1 MARRKRSTFPLVW
14 ASLLGV
20 SVLACRGPQPPSPQ
34 AAATSTPSTSAS
46 ASPSASASSVAVAVP
61 DAAANELQPLAEPKL
76 TSLAL
81 QGFQPVLV
89 HVPVGARTPRPIVV
103 ALHGNFDRADWQCGI
118 WGEYFQERAFI
129 VCPQGILRTDVPR
142 SWDRWEYA
150 SQKAVKAELTL
161 ALAAVEQRFGK
172 YLAAAPRVLLG
183 FSLGAIYGAPI
194 AREASSGFSRLV
206 LIEGG
211 QAGWSTH
218 TAKQF
223 VARGGER
230 VLFACGQSACLN
242 QAKGL
247 TPLLTRAGLPTRFG
261 GNAKEG
267 HTYTGGVAQVVID
280 NMDWLLE
287 PGAPPSVSVPQ

>member
-1 MARRKRSTFPLVW
+1 M
-14 ASLLGV
+14 
-20 SVLACRGPQPPSPQ
+20 
-34 AAATSTPSTSAS
+34 
-46 ASPSASASSVAVAVP
+46 
-61 DAAANELQPLAEPKL
+61 
-76 TSLAL
+76 
-81 QGFQPVLV
+81 LV
-89 HVPVGARTPRPIVV
+89 HVPVGARSPRPVVV

-118 WGEYFQERAFI
+118 WGEHFQDRAFI

-161 ALAAVEQRFGK
+161 ALAALEQRFGK
-172 YLAAAPRVLLG
+172 YLASAPRVLLG

-230 VLFACGQSACLN
+230 LLFACGQSACLN

-247 TPLLTRAGLPTRFG
+247 APLLTRAGLSARFG
-261 GNAKEG
+261 GSAKEG

-280 NMDWLLE
+280 NLDWLLE
-287 PGAPPSVSVPQ
+287 PAAAPSGTVPQ